1 MGRVTAVLRNVP
13 PARKTP
19 VYVEGACT
27 VGCLSLALEAEDP
40 FRFRGRLAGM
50 RVIREGTS

>member
-19 VYVEGACT
+19 VYVEGVCT